1 MWHIPPTNRLFDA
14 TEATWP
20 AAERREVGGWTLCI
34 TQGAGK
40 RVSSATQCG
49 GGDPAE
55 AERLMVEAGLPP
67 LFMLRGGE
75 DDLDRDLAARGYQV
89 IDPVTI
95 YAGEVA
101 HLAREASETLHI
113 IEGNLILQAM
123 REVWAAGNITA
134 PRLAVMERAAGPK
147 CYLMGRDDDR
157 ATAAAFVACDGKIAM
172 LHALEVAPG
181 ARRAGMGAAMT
192 RAAARWA
199 RRLGAE
205 TLALMTTDANT
216 AANALY
222 RRLGMQVAGHYH
234 YRILAT
240 KEPQT

>member
-1 MWHIPPTNRLFDA
+1 MWHIPPINRLFDA

-20 AAERREVGGWTLCI
+20 AAERREVGGWTLRL

-40 RVSSATQCG
+40 RVSSATQCD

-55 AERLMVEAGLPP
+55 AEQLMAAAGLPP
-67 LFMLRGGE
+67 LFMLRDGE
-75 DDLDRDLAARGYQV
+75 EDLDRDLAARGYQV
-89 IDPVTI
+89 IDPVSI
-95 YAGEVA
+95 YAGDAA
-101 HLAREASETLHI
+101 HLAREAPETLYI
-113 IEGNLILQAM
+113 IEGDLILQAM
-123 REVWAAGNITA
+123 REVWVAGNITA
-134 PRLAVMERAAGPK
+134 PRLAVMERVAGPK

-157 ATAAAFVACDGKIAM
+157 ATAAAFVACDGEVAM

-181 ARRAGMGAAMT
+181 SRRSGMGAALT

-199 RRLGAE
+199 LRQGAE

-234 YRILAT
+234 YRILAK
-240 KEPQT
+240 KEP